1 MASMH
6 PSMKRLYDA
15 AQRLESPIRGQ
26 SELARAIGQSPQT
39 VKNWETR
46 STGVSA
52 AGASKAQQA
61 LGISSTWILEGALPM
76 FVGVPSGSP
85 SQSQSAGLQRQ
96 IIATTVRLID
106 YVNDMVLDPIP
117 EEDRYRLIDIA
128 TAEVMD
134 RWASGIEGEKDLASA
149 GRNVIA
155 RFRSGG

>member
-46 STGVSA
+46 ATGVSA
-52 AGASKAQQA
+52 GGASKAQQA
-61 LGISSTWILEGALPM
+61 LGISATWILEGALPM
-76 FVGVPSGSP
+76 FVGAPAPSP
-85 SQSQSAGLQRQ
+85 SQSAGLQRQ

-117 EEDRYRLIDIA
+117 DEERDRLIDIA

>member
-15 AQRLESPIRGQ
+15 AQRLEFPIRGQ

-46 STGVSA
+46 ATGVSA
-52 AGASKAQQA
+52 TGASKAQQS
-61 LGISSTWILEGALPM
+61 LGISATWILEGALPM
-76 FVGVPSGSP
+76 FVGSPAPSP
-85 SQSQSAGLQRQ
+85 SQSAGLQRQ

-117 EEDRYRLIDIA
+117 DEERGRLIDIA

-134 RWASGIEGEKDLASA
+134 RWASGIEGERDLASA

>member
-15 AQRLESPIRGQ
+15 AQWLGTPISGQ
-26 SELARAIGQSPQT
+26 SELARALGQSPQT
-39 VKNWETR
+39 VKNWESR
-46 STGVSA
+46 ATGVSA

-61 LGISSTWILEGALPM
+61 LGISSTWILEGSLPM
-76 FVGVPSGSP
+76 FVGGDSP
-85 SQSQSAGLQRQ
+85 SQSQPAGLQRT

-106 YVNDMVLDPIP
+106 YVDDMVLDPIP
-117 EEDRYRLIDIA
+117 DEDRDRLIDVA
-128 TAEVMD
+128 TAEVIE
-134 RWASGIEGEKDLASA
+134 RWAQGIDGEKDLAAA

>member
-15 AQRLESPIRGQ
+15 AQRLDPPIRGQ
-26 SELARAIGQSPQT
+26 SELARAVGQSPQT
-39 VKNWETR
+39 VKNWESRT
-46 STGVSA
+46 TGVSA

-61 LGISSTWILEGALPM
+61 LGISSTWILEGSLPM
-76 FVGVPSGSP
+76 FVGGERP
-85 SQSQSAGLQRQ
+85 SQSQPAGLQRT

-117 EEDRYRLIDIA
+117 DDDRGRLIDVA
-128 TAEVMD
+128 TAEVME
-134 RWASGIEGEKDLASA
+134 RWAQGIEGEKDLAAA

-155 RFRSGG
+155 KFRSGG